1 MRETPSA
8 LAARLPPKKPSPGHL
23 RADLDTWRQ
32 QFFRALPDARC
43 LETLFDRAP
52 DIVFSIKD
60 RAGRYVSISESCT
73 ERCGLA
79 SRHDAI
85 GKTAHEIFPPHMA
98 VRYQAQDLR
107 LFDTGEPVVDN
118 LDLTL
123 FNDRSPGWC
132 LTNKE
137 PLRDSGGAI
146 IGLVC
151 MSRDLHEPSRA
162 GFIDARFVE
171 AVDHI
176 LTHYPAPLRIESL
189 ARRAGVSVA
198 QFERR
203 MKRIFQLS
211 AGQFITKT
219 RIDIAINWLKGSDIA
234 IADIALR
241 CGFCDQS
248 ALSRQFRALTGL
260 SPRQY
265 RQLLRRG
272 N

>member
-1 MRETPSA
+1 MREIPSA
-8 LAARLPPKKPSPGHL
+8 LSAWLPPQPPSPGHL

-43 LETLFDRAP
+43 LEALFDRAP

-60 RAGRYVSISESCT
+60 RAGRYVSISEACT

-98 VRYQAQDLR
+98 ARYQAQDDR
-107 LFDTGEPVVDN
+107 LFGTGEPVVDN

-137 PLRDSGGAI
+137 PLRDAGGAI
-146 IGLVC
+146 VGLVC

-162 GFIDARFVE
+162 GFIDDRFVE

-176 LTHYPAPLRIESL
+176 LTHYPTPLRIESL

-203 MKRIFQLS
+203 MRRIFQLS

-219 RIDIAINWLKGSDIA
+219 RIDIAINWLKGSDMA

>member
-1 MRETPSA
+1 MRAIPGA
-8 LAARLPPKKPSPGHL
+8 LATQLTPCSGHPH
-23 RADLDTWRQ
+23 ADLDVWRQ
-32 QFFRALPDARC
+32 DFFRALPDARC
-43 LETLFDRAP
+43 LEALFDRAP

-60 RAGRYVSISESCT
+60 RAGRYVSISKACT

-79 SRHDAI
+79 SRRDAI
-85 GKTAHEIFPPHMA
+85 GKTAQEIFPPHMA
-98 VRYQAQDLR
+98 VRYQAQDAW
-107 LFDTGEPVVDN
+107 LFRTGEPVVDN

-137 PLRDSGGAI
+137 PLRDAGGAI
-146 IGLVC
+146 LGLVC
-151 MSRDLHEPSRA
+151 MSRDLSEPSRT
-162 GFIDARFVE
+162 GLIDDRFAD

-176 LTHYPAPLRIESL
+176 LTHYSCVLRIEAL
-189 ARRAGVSVA
+189 ARRAGISVA

-219 RIDIAINWLKGSDIA
+219 RIDAAANWLKGSDLA

-265 RQLLRRG
+265 RQLLRSG
-272 N
+272 

>member
-1 MRETPSA
+1 M
-8 LAARLPPKKPSPGHL
+8 
-23 RADLDTWRQ
+23 
-32 QFFRALPDARC
+32 
-43 LETLFDRAP
+43 
-52 DIVFSIKD
+52 
-60 RAGRYVSISESCT
+60 
-73 ERCGLA
+73 
-79 SRHDAI
+79 
-85 GKTAHEIFPPHMA
+85 
-98 VRYQAQDLR
+98 
-107 LFDTGEPVVDN
+107 DN

-137 PLRDSGGAI
+137 PLRDAGGAI

-219 RIDIAINWLKGSDIA
+219 RIDIAINWLKGSDMA